1 MKADVAI
8 LGAVALVTA
17 YLFWSTSSL
26 TAKYADPAGPS
37 NTPAVPRGIIQ
48 AIVEKIQAGTPWLQ
62 PINTV
67 YINPIRDP
75 QGGTSY
81 NARFMFLDTRGFFGE
96 QYDVTAAVTPEGTVN
111 LMKNTHTS
119 SPSAD
124 GPFERF
130 VADKYQAYS
139 DIRDS
144 LGVQMKQTLQQFHE
158 LPGTTNLV
166 A

>member
-1 MKADVAI
+1 
-8 LGAVALVTA
+8 
-17 YLFWSTSSL
+17 
-26 TAKYADPAGPS
+26 
-37 NTPAVPRGIIQ
+37 
-48 AIVEKIQAGTPWLQ
+48 
-62 PINTV
+62 
-67 YINPIRDP
+67 
-75 QGGTSY
+75 
-81 NARFMFLDTRGFFGE
+81 MFLDTRGFFGE

-111 LMKNTHTS
+111 LMKNTHAS

-158 LPGTTNLV
+158 LPGTTKVL